1 MNKQTLRKLGLSFSG
16 VFFCLFL
23 IALGYSSIAGRWG
36 SFAGAFWG
44 LIAITIWVIWVGQL
58 IWMSARWISTAE
70 FFPVRPVFCF
80 LGAVL
85 ASFIGGLIVIRA
97 GGLVRTYEIQKS
109 VDAGL
114 YEDCQRLLN
123 NWPTNKEL
131 IEYDASEF
139 AKLPASIQ
147 RLKPVYLE
155 NDNIEDA
162 NLPANVG
169 ICINGFGG
177 FCRGVRVFRN
187 DQDASLFATNT
198 IGGCERIAPGVYYW
212 WHPT

>member
-1 MNKQTLRKLGLSFSG
+1 MDKQTLRKLGLLFSG

-23 IALGYSSIAGRWG
+23 IALGYTSIVGRWG

-44 LIAITIWVIWVGQL
+44 LIAVAIWIVWVGQL
-58 IWMSARWISTAE
+58 IWITVRWTSAVKFLR
-70 FFPVRPVFCF
+70 VFCF
-80 LGAVL
+80 LGALL
-85 ASFIGGLIVIRA
+85 ASFISGSIVTRV
-97 GGLVRTYEIQKS
+97 GELVRTREIQKS

-114 YEDCQRLLN
+114 YEDCQQLLN

-147 RLKPVYLE
+147 MLKPVYLE
-155 NDNIEDA
+155 NDNIEVT
-162 NLPANVG
+162 NFPPNVG

-177 FCRGVRVFRN
+177 FYRGVRVFRN
-187 DQDASLFATNT
+187 DQDASRFATNT
-198 IGGCERIAPGVYYW
+198 IGGYERIAPSVYYW

>member
-1 MNKQTLRKLGLSFSG
+1 MNKLTLQRLGLLFSG
-16 VFFCLFL
+16 VFLCLFL
-23 IALGYSSIAGRWG
+23 IALGYTSIAGRWG
-36 SFAGAFWG
+36 SFAGALWL
-44 LIAITIWVIWVGQL
+44 LIATAIWMIWIGQL
-58 IWMSARWISTAE
+58 IWMSVKWTSAAKSLR
-70 FFPVRPVFCF
+70 VFCF

-85 ASFIGGLIVIRA
+85 ASFIGGSVVIRA
-97 GGLVRTYEIQKS
+97 GGVVRTHEIQKS

-131 IEYDASEF
+131 IEYNASEF

-147 RLKPVYLE
+147 ILKPVYLE
-155 NDNIEDA
+155 NDNIDDT
-162 NLPANVG
+162 NLPPNVG

-177 FCRGVRVFRN
+177 FYRGVRVFRN